1 VKLAVCFALAL
12 VGCGGTKA
20 ALPVGA
26 DLASAP
32 AGDLA
37 GVDLAQLGAG
47 GDLAGGASDVD
58 MAMSSS
64 STDMATPPD
73 LWMCVP
79 TQGNCSTLSE
89 CCDGNLCAFPIGG
102 PQPQH
107 VCCGNTGHACQG
119 DGECCYN
126 PNGVPGATAYCNLA
140 HGKCE
145 LH

>member
-20 ALPVGA
+20 ALPVGGA

-37 GVDLAQLGAG
+37 GADLAQLGAG
-47 GDLAGGASDVD
+47 GDLAGGAPDVD
-58 MAMSSS
+58 MAMSSSS

-79 TQGNCSTLSE
+79 TEGNCSNASE
-89 CCDGNLCAFPIGG
+89 CCGGNICAFPIGG

-107 VCCGNTGHACQG
+107 VCCGDIGHACQG

-126 PNGVPGATAYCNLA
+126 APGGVFAYCNLA
-140 HGKCE
+140 THKCDF
-145 LH
+145 H